1 MKIDHR
7 MYYFLSDKG
16 KTARS
21 RKRGGGSLNGT
32 GCRLPPLDPGEK
44 AKEGA
49 ILFACALCFTASNHF
64 NILLFYTNY
73 FCLSNVSVFLNF
85 SKFVWSDTPNFYN
98 TKIDSHPGKCYN
110 VILRKLF

>member
-21 RKRGGGSLNGT
+21 RKGGGSLNGT
-32 GCRLPPLDPGEK
+32 DCRLPPLDPGEE

-49 ILFACALCFTASNHF
+49 ILFACALYFTASNHF
-64 NILLFYTNY
+64 HILHELFL
-73 FCLSNVSVFLNF
+73 FVKRLCVSQFF
-85 SKFVWSDTPNFYN
+85 
-98 TKIDSHPGKCYN
+98 
-110 VILRKLF
+110 